1 MIKDN
6 QEGTTYRHSAME
18 PMKMKHGT
26 SDEDLFNDLME
37 HVGMEGKFQSRFNY
51 LYNLALMVLV
61 AMPALN
67 IIMALTSPDHWC
79 HVPGRNE
86 TNFTLSEWKQLT
98 VPRTDA
104 TGNVDTFSKC
114 SAYNLTFPLDAN
126 TSRPTLLERT
136 PSDYRDTVSCQ
147 DGWEYDQTWFAS
159 TVTSQEDW
167 VCEKELHIPNTL
179 LFCKVGEVLGEV
191 FIGQLGDTIG
201 RRPVLF
207 LGVALLVLGRC
218 VLVFSAGI
226 YTIFLAAVVVT
237 SLPTGVIFQSP
248 LIIGMEVSSA
258 RQRAH
263 IALLQCVGWT
273 LGMAVTPLVA
283 WAVGGHWK
291 VFMVLTTLPCAAVFF
306 VFRCFPESPRWL
318 VAKGKTRKC
327 LKVLNQIAKENGTSL
342 PENTMETLQKLERRK
357 EKVYGV
363 LSLFTNRR
371 LLRITI
377 LISSCVTLVQLLNY
391 TLVLSIATMSGNPF
405 LNMFLQA
412 LVEIPGFLLGRFVCN
427 RFGRRWSQAGAY
439 SVAAFFQIGCLI
451 TVTHQQ
457 LLWLL
462 ISLVMIVKFSLTVA
476 AYCAY
481 LQCMELYPTC
491 LRQTGT
497 SLGVLLATL
506 IATFSPYIVY
516 LGAAVDRRY
525 PYAILIVLCLL
536 GIACGT
542 LLPETLNQKLPD
554 TVDEAA
560 DFGAEQ
566 KFWSFPQRKP
576 ATQYQSA
583 PTKHRQAN

>member
-1 MIKDN
+1 
-6 QEGTTYRHSAME
+6 
-18 PMKMKHGT
+18 
-26 SDEDLFNDLME
+26 
-37 HVGMEGKFQSRFNY
+37 
-51 LYNLALMVLV
+51 MVLV

-67 IIMALTSPDHWC
+67 IILALTSPDHWC

-86 TNFTLSEWKQLT
+86 TNFTLSEWKMLT
-98 VPRTDA
+98 VPRIDA
-104 TGNVDTFSKC
+104 AGNVDMFSKC
-114 SAYNLTFPLDAN
+114 SMYNLTFPLDTN
-126 TSRPTLLERT
+126 TLLERAPT
-136 PSDYRDTVSCQ
+136 GYKDTVSCQ
-147 DGWEYDQTWFAS
+147 DGWEYDQTWFHS
-159 TVTSQEDW
+159 TVVAQEDW

-273 LGMAVTPLVA
+273 VGMALTPLLA
-283 WAVGGHWK
+283 WAVEGHWK
-291 VFMVLTTLPCAAVFF
+291 VFVILTTLPCAAVFF
-306 VFRCFPESPRWL
+306 AFRWFPESPRWL

-327 LKVLNQIAKENGTSL
+327 LKVLHQIAKENGTSL
-342 PENTMETLQKLERRK
+342 PDNALEILEKLERRK

-363 LSLFTNRR
+363 LSLFSNWR
-371 LLRITI
+371 LLRNTV
-377 LISSCVTLVQLLNY
+377 LISSCVTLVQLLNF
-391 TLVLSIATMSGNPF
+391 TLILSIANMSGNPF

-412 LVEIPGFLLGRFVCN
+412 LVEIPGFLLGRCVCN
-427 RFGRRWSQAGAY
+427 RIGRRWSQAGAY
-439 SVAAFFQIGCLI
+439 SIAAVFHIGCLI
-451 TVTHQQ
+451 TVIHQH

-462 ISLVMIVKFSLTVA
+462 IILVLIVKFSVTVA

-506 IATFSPYIVY
+506 VATLSPYIVY
-516 LGAAVDRRY
+516 LGTTVDARF
-525 PYAILIVLCLL
+525 PYIILIVLCLL

-560 DFGAEQ
+560 AFGADQ
-566 KFWSFPQRKP
+566 RYWSFPQRRST
-576 ATQYQSA
+576 TQYQSA
-583 PTKHRQAN
+583 PTK